1 MTPGHDPLV
10 QPRLVRLAADS
21 VRSSAA
27 LPADGPCQG
36 NGPAIPVEEALTRKQ
51 RIQGLMN
58 RDQLKARTGMWFVFE
73 DDAKRSFWMR
83 NTRIPLDIV
92 YVDHKG
98 KIVRIFKNTRP
109 YSERGLPSGA
119 PARYV
124 LEVNGGEA
132 SQLGLAEGGYVQTCG
147 TPGPNNG

>member
-1 MTPGHDPLV
+1 MIRWFSLVLCGWLLTPSAQAQPCLPTVLV
-10 QPRLVRLAADS
+10 KAT
-21 VRSSAA
+21 
-27 LPADGPCQG
+27 GT
-36 NGPAIPVEEALTRKQ
+36 AIPVEEALTRKQ

>member
-1 MTPGHDPLV
+1 MIRLIGFFLCGWLLTPSAQAQPCLPTVLV
-10 QPRLVRLAADS
+10 KAT
-21 VRSSAA
+21 
-27 LPADGPCQG
+27 GT
-36 NGPAIPVEEALTRKQ
+36 AIPVEEALTRKQ

-124 LEVNGGEA
+124 LEVNAGEA

>member
-1 MTPGHDPLV
+1 MIRWFSLLMCGWLLTPSAQA
-10 QPRLVRLAADS
+10 QPC
-21 VRSSAA
+21 
-27 LPADGPCQG
+27 LPTVIVKATGA
-36 NGPAIPVEEALTRKQ
+36 AIPVEEALTRKK

-58 RDQLKARTGMWFVFE
+58 RDQLKARTGMWFVF
-73 DDAKRSFWMR
+73 DDDEKRSFWMR

-132 SQLGLAEGGYVQTCG
+132 SQLGLVEGGYVQTCG

>member
-1 MTPGHDPLV
+1 MIRLIGFFLCGWLLAPTAQAQPCRPTVLV
-10 QPRLVRLAADS
+10 KATGA
-21 VRSSAA
+21 
-27 LPADGPCQG
+27 
-36 NGPAIPVEEALTRKQ
+36 AIPVEEALTRKQ

-132 SQLGLAEGGYVQTCG
+132 SQLGLVEGGYVQTCG
-147 TPGPNNG
+147 TQGPSQD

>member
-1 MTPGHDPLV
+1 MIRLIGIILCGWVLTPAAQA
-10 QPRLVRLAADS
+10 QPC
-21 VRSSAA
+21 
-27 LPADGPCQG
+27 LPTVIVKGTG
-36 NGPAIPVEEALTRKQ
+36 TTIPVEEALTRKQ

-98 KIVRIFKNTRP
+98 KIVRIFRNTRP

-132 SQLGLAEGGYVQTCG
+132 SQLGLAEGGYIETCG